1 MHVIIGEIAPI
12 MIAVSAVADTG
23 KVLSAGLTDV
33 IVRLCVVLGFP
44 VLVGAGQIEAADVAE
59 GIFIRSVGMGLPD
72 LVAANGTSEPVRR
85 DVPAFA
91 VPGILVY
98 EAVADVAN
106 LFAPGNVMGLSLWLR
121 IIAEV
126 TFPVVLVLLCTIEI
140 AVKAVRHRTFNSLS
154 AGGAGMIVRLCVVL
168 GFTGLVGAGQIE
180 AADVAEGIFIL
191 SVGMLLPD
199 RVVANGANE
208 LVIRGVPGF
217 AVPGILVYGVTAV
230 GANLF
235 AIGNSMGFALRLI
248 IVAAGT
254 LRIVLVSLPVI
265 GSVCKAVRLLAVAVH
280 DLIAGDADG
289 IVRLHVVLYFLFL
302 VGAGQIEAAEVAESI
317 FIRSV
322 GMFLP
327 DRVAAN
333 GTNVLVIRGVPGFAV
348 PDI

>member
-1 MHVIIGEIAPI
+1 
-12 MIAVSAVADTG
+12 
-23 KVLSAGLTDV
+23 
-33 IVRLCVVLGFP
+33 
-44 VLVGAGQIEAADVAE
+44 
-59 GIFIRSVGMGLPD
+59 MGLPF
-72 LVAANGTSEPVRR
+72 LNRANGASEPVRR

-106 LFAPGNVMGLSLWLR
+106 LFAPGNVMGFALRLR

-126 TFPVVLVLLCTIEI
+126 TFPIVLVLICTIEI

-191 SVGMLLPD
+191 SVGMVLPTINLAD
-199 RVVANGANE
+199 GAND
-208 LVIRGVPGF
+208 LVIRVAPGF
-217 AVPGILVYGVTAV
+217 AVPDTLVYDLVAV
-230 GANLF
+230 QALLSVL
-235 AIGNSMGFALRLI
+235 GNVMGFAFRIIIAADVALR
-248 IVAAGT
+248 V
-254 LRIVLVSLPVI
+254 VLVLLCMIAPTV
-265 GSVCKAVRLLAVAVH
+265 KAVRLLAVAVH

-302 VGAGQIEAAEVAESI
+302 VGAGQIEAAEVAEGI

-322 GMFLP
+322 SMFLP
-327 DRVAAN
+327 
-333 GTNVLVIRGVPGFAV
+333 IRSFAGGAHNPVPDVVPVFAV